1 MGQYLEYLTIDFF
14 GLPLDESL
22 SIPKRFLYVN
32 LSHCLW
38 IELLQMNNKS
48 MRVAKFI
55 HFVSCVYLFAIHLY
69 CFYFIFFWF
78 LIILLSVS
86 ISNQV
91 VLVIGFIHYNYI
103 IFITIILFFVNIWLN
118 VS

>member
-48 MRVAKFI
+48 LRVAKFI

-69 CFYFIFFWF
+69 YFYFFFFFWF

-91 VLVIGFIHYNYI
+91 FLVIGFIHYNYI
-103 IFITIILFFVNIWLN
+103 HYNYIIFCKYLVEC
-118 VS
+118 

>member
-22 SIPKRFLYVN
+22 SIPKRFLYMN
-32 LSHCLW
+32 LNHCLW

-48 MRVAKFI
+48 MWVAKFI

-91 VLVIGFIHYNYI
+91 FLVIGFIHYNYI

>member
-22 SIPKRFLYVN
+22 SIPKRFLYMN
-32 LSHCLW
+32 LNHCLW

-69 CFYFIFFWF
+69 YFYYFFF
-78 LIILLSVS
+78 LVPHNTIVSKHIQSSLS
-86 ISNQV
+86 SNWLYSLQ
-91 VLVIGFIHYNYI
+91 LYYIHYNYI
-103 IFITIILFFVNIWLN
+103 IFCKYLVEC
-118 VS
+118 

>member
-14 GLPLDESL
+14 GVPLDESL

-32 LSHCLW
+32 LNHCLW

-55 HFVSCVYLFAIHLY
+55 HFVSWSIFLP
-69 CFYFIFFWF
+69 FIYIASIFIFWF

-86 ISNQV
+86 ISNQAF
-91 VLVIGFIHYNYI
+91 LVIGFIHYNYV